1 MFSFSIMDIAIDA
14 AKRAST
20 AEEVPVGAVIAI
32 GNEIISVAYNRVIEM
47 HDPTAHAE
55 VLAIRDACQK
65 LKTCMLTDCQ
75 MYVTLEPCAMCTKAI
90 LLSRIKKIYFGAYNF
105 KTGAIFHGENMLY
118 SKQNI
123 LEVIGGVKERE
134 CSDVLRDFFMA
145 RRS

>member
-1 MFSFSIMDIAIDA
+1 MFDFDFMDIAIN
-14 AKRAST
+14 ASRS
-20 AEEVPVGAVIAI
+20 ASVNEEVPVGAVITR
-32 GNEIISVAYNRVIEM
+32 GGDVISVAYNRVIEM

-55 VLAIRDACQK
+55 VLAIREACSK
-65 LKTCMLTDCQ
+65 LETCMLTDCQ

-90 LLSRIKKIYFGAYNF
+90 LLSRIKKVYFGAYNF

-134 CSDVLRDFFMA
+134 CSDVLRDFFVA
-145 RRS
+145 RRK

>member
-1 MFSFSIMDIAIDA
+1 MFDFDFMDIEIN
-14 AKRAST
+14 ASRK
-20 AEEVPVGAVIAI
+20 ASVNEEVPVGAVITR
-32 GNEIISVAYNRVIEM
+32 GNKVISVAYNKVIEM

-55 VLAIRDACQK
+55 ILAIREACSK
-65 LKTCMLTDCQ
+65 LETCMLTDCQ

-90 LLSRIKKIYFGAYNF
+90 LLSRIKKVYFGAYNF

-134 CSDVLRDFFMA
+134 CSDVLRDFFIA
-145 RRS
+145 RRK